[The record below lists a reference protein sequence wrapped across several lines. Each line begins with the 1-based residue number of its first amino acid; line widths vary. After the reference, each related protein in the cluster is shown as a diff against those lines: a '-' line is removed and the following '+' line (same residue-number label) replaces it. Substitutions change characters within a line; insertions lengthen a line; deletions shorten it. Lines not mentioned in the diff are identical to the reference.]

1 MQVIL
6 LITAAIFIFSP
17 VYVIAANNLDQDNLV
32 SCRSSKDEPP
42 SDSKSDSSGA

>member
-17 VYVIAANNLDQDNLV
+17 VYVLTVNHLDQDNLV
-32 SCRSSKDEPP
+32 SCTSSQEEPP
-42 SDSKSDSSGA
+42 SGSTSDRSGA

>member
-17 VYVIAANNLDQDNLV
+17 VYVFTANNLDQDNLV
-32 SCRSSKDEPP
+32 SCRSSKDQPP
-42 SDSKSDSSGA
+42 NDSTSDRSGA